1 MSRKKGES
9 EEVSAKRESVKA
21 AAYITTKWCDKDE
34 TVLMH
39 QVETMKKYLYN
50 IEIRNNFLSE
60 HVRGQQ

>member
-39 QVETMKKYLYN
+39 QVETMKKSG
-50 IEIRNNFLSE
+50 FG
-60 HVRGQQ
+60 H